1 MKHTYKL
8 LLAATLSITS
18 YTVAAENIIEDAYY
32 SHTDVVIEPRIQL
45 TFLPGIERPTNQ
57 PLVMHMVDNSSHD
70 SNLLNLNSSLVESK
84 NTINTKNYFDD
95 IEVTNNNLFELR
107 F

>member
-8 LLAATLSITS
+8 LLAATLSISS
-18 YTVAAENIIEDAYY
+18 YTVVAENIIEDTYY
-32 SHTDVVIEPRIQL
+32 NHTEVVIEPRIQL

-57 PLVMHMVDNSSHD
+57 PLVMHMVDNSSHN
-70 SNLLNLNSSLVESK
+70 SNLLILNSSLVES
-84 NTINTKNYFDD
+84 NNAISTKSYFDD
-95 IEVTNNNLFELR
+95 IEVINNNLFELR

>member
-18 YTVAAENIIEDAYY
+18 YSVVAENIIEDTYY
-32 SHTDVVIEPRIQL
+32 NHTEVVIEPRIQL
-45 TFLPGIERPTNQ
+45 TFLPGIERPKYQ
-57 PLVMHMVDNSSHD
+57 PLAMQMVDNSSHD

-95 IEVTNNNLFELR
+95 IKVTDNNLFELR